1 MSCLGRVLR
10 LTMVSLCCNCCSNCP
25 SSCPCWDHPLQ
36 RTSFSSHYNHPQS
49 SSSFILQTAVSPL
62 HSTNTT
68 TTSAAPT
75 NSLGEQSFIF
85 CRPNKQGKCLQV
97 IFLWG
102 SLCTQ
107 VSEVQTFS
115 EHCLPNSFFNQQLLR
130 SHVVFVFIG
139 HWPPY
144 SSSVSLEFKV

>member
-62 HSTNTT
+62 HQHHYNQR
-68 TTSAAPT
+68 SANQQFKRAVIHFLPPKQTRKMPSSNIFMRNPKKLYSPRNLRFNRFT
-75 NSLGEQSFIF
+75 NSFYN
-85 CRPNKQGKCLQV
+85 R
-97 IFLWG
+97 
-102 SLCTQ
+102 
-107 VSEVQTFS
+107 
-115 EHCLPNSFFNQQLLR
+115 QLLR
-130 SHVVFVFIG
+130 SHVVFMFIG
-139 HWPPY
+139 Q
-144 SSSVSLEFKV
+144 